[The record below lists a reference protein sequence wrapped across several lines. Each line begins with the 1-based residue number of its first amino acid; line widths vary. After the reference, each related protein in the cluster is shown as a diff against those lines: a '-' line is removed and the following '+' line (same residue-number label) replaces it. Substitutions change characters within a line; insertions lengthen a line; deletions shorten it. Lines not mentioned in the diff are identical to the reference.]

1 MSRRSHDLGHPPAVH
16 VSHTQSHSNTV
27 VLKFRLIHL
36 GGPVCLSG
44 SSVRIRP
51 EIRLTKHTQQQ
62 EEVRVVS
69 LCVCVCVRKR
79 ERGRDGALGCMH
91 LHTFEHSVC
100 EHCLASKESSRQATL
115 FLSSKSSNHSSQSF
129 Y

>member
-16 VSHTQSHSNTV
+16 VSHTQSHSNTL

-69 LCVCVCVRKR
+69 LCVCVC
-79 ERGRDGALGCMH
+79 ERGREVEMGDLG
-91 LHTFEHSVC
+91 VC
-100 EHCLASKESSRQATL
+100 TYIR
-115 FLSSKSSNHSSQSF
+115 LSIPCVSTA
-129 Y
+129 